1 MPPSDRAHA
10 RLTIDLD
17 AIATNYR
24 LLGKRLEPAGLHAVV
39 KADAYGLGLEP
50 VARTLRGQGCRH
62 FFVATLDEG
71 IALRALL
78 SDVEIGVFNGA
89 LAGEET
95 AFAAHRLTPCLNDLG
110 QIERF
115 RALAPSAPAGL
126 QIDTGMAR
134 LGLPPQ
140 EVERL
145 AAEPQR
151 LAGLSL
157 SFLFSHLACAD
168 TPPHPKNAE
177 QLRLFRTLT
186 QQLPAT
192 QRSLANSS
200 GIFLGPEYHFDFA
213 RAGAAIYGVN
223 PQASHPN
230 PMAQVLHLKGRILQ
244 VRDVDSPQTV
254 GYGATYRASGVS
266 RIATVA
272 VGYADGYLRTLGNR
286 GSCFVGDRQVPVIG
300 RISMDLITIDVTEIP
315 PQQLTPDTFVELV
328 GPNHSVD
335 ALAAEAGTIGYE
347 ILTSLGHRYHRN
359 YIGKGS

>member
-1 MPPSDRAHA
+1 MPPSDCASA

-24 LLGKRLEPAGLHAVV
+24 LLADRLEPANLHAVV

-50 VARTLRGQGCRH
+50 VTRTLNAQGCNH
-62 FFVATLDEG
+62 FFVATLEEG

-78 SDVEIGVFNGA
+78 PDAEIGVFNGV
-89 LAGEET
+89 LAGEEGI
-95 AFAAHRLTPCLNDLG
+95 FAEHRLIPCLNDLG
-110 QIERF
+110 QVERYG
-115 RALAPSAPAGL
+115 ALERPAPAGL

-134 LGLPPQ
+134 LGLSSQ

-145 AAEPQR
+145 IADPQR
-151 LAGLSL
+151 LANIELHYIL
-157 SFLFSHLACAD
+157 SHLACAD
-168 TPPHPKNAE
+168 QPSHPKNGE
-177 QLRLFRTLT
+177 QLDLFRTLARR
-186 QQLPAT
+186 LPAA
-192 QRSLANSS
+192 RLSLANSS
-200 GIFLGPEYHFDFA
+200 GVFLGPEYHFDFA
-213 RAGAAIYGVN
+213 RVGAAIYGVN
-223 PQASHPN
+223 PQSGRPN
-230 PMAQVLHLKGRILQ
+230 PMAQALLLQGKILQ

-300 RISMDLITIDVTEIP
+300 RISMDLITIDVTQIP
-315 PQQLTPDTFVELV
+315 PQQLAPGTFVELI
-328 GPNHSVD
+328 GPHHSVD

-347 ILTSLGHRYHRN
+347 ILTGLGHRYHRD
-359 YIGKGS
+359 YTGKAA